1 MVILPTSRLFT
12 YLFLMPSADGTK
24 PSPGSKQAASCLK
37 FKGTLRRQM
46 GQDWNSLTSSTIR
59 KKKKKKTQHTPH
71 NFLKLQKFAVIYF

>member
-37 FKGTLRRQM
+37 FKGTLR
-46 GQDWNSLTSSTIR
+46 
-59 KKKKKKTQHTPH
+59 
-71 NFLKLQKFAVIYF
+71 